1 MRTERPTHEYRKLGA
16 LLGLGT
22 CVIALLTYEM
32 CISTQVGSAPGQT
45 AQVMAAGSR
54 LPEITALRV
63 ERQRNAR
70 VVLQGTNG
78 NKDSTAVDR
87 KKLADMVA
95 VMKRLTVIKPF
106 CAWRQSFTL
115 S

>member
-54 LPEITALRV
+54 LPEITSAW
-63 ERQRNAR
+63 
-70 VVLQGTNG
+70 NG
-78 NKDSTAVDR
+78 NETHGLCSRAPTATRIVR
-87 KKLADMVA
+87 
-95 VMKRLTVIKPF
+95 R
-106 CAWRQSFTL
+106 
-115 S
+115 